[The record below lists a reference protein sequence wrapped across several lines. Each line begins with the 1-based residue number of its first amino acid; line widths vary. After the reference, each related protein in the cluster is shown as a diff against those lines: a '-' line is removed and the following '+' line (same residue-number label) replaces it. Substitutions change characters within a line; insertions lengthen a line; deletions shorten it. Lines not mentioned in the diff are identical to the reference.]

1 MRKFLKF
8 AAVALSALLLCGCMP
23 EDAVTETD
31 STAETRQTVTS
42 PQPLD
47 TLAPFD
53 DPDDTKTEQTPGE
66 ESTAENNTET
76 QQQTETDK
84 VTETET
90 DKPETKAEET
100 TKEPVTTE
108 KETEP
113 DSQPHDVPDGASASF
128 IFCGDNLV
136 HQAVINNAK
145 RYAQGTGQEYNFLP
159 IYDDVA
165 SIIKKADCA
174 VINQESQIAGDASE
188 IQGYPKFNTP
198 AQMGD
203 DLITLGYDVVA
214 LANNHM
220 LDNKT
225 KGLQNCIN
233 YWKTKSV
240 LTVGAYENK
249 TDYDTIRTIDVNGI
263 RVAFLA
269 YTEITNSDRRADGL
283 ITPLLDEA
291 TVKRHIASAKK
302 VADVVIVLP
311 HWGKEDSF
319 DVTKTQKKYAQL
331 FAECGADAV
340 VGMHSHVT
348 GKIEYIDRPDGK
360 KMLCAYS
367 LGNFVSTMEYARDM
381 VGLMLKFDI
390 VNDNGSF
397 IIRNVGVI
405 PTVTYFVYTSSM
417 KLEDRTDLKLY
428 LLSDFTDELAA
439 KHAYNHHENKTIR
452 LKELQK
458 YVTDVVD
465 KQFLPDYLK

>member
-1 MRKFLKF
+1 MKKYLKF
-8 AAVALSALLLCGCMP
+8 AAVALSALLLCGCMLQ
-23 EDAVTETD
+23 EAVTETD
-31 STAETRQTVTS
+31 GTETRQTVTS

-53 DPDDTKTEQTPGE
+53 DPTDTETEQTTNE
-66 ESTAENNTET
+66 EQTAGAKE
-76 QQQTETDK
+76 
-84 VTETET
+84 TETEAIT
-90 DKPETKAEET
+90 DKQTEKEET
-100 TKEPVTTE
+100 AKEPVTTE

-113 DSQPHDVPDGASASF
+113 EAQPHDVPDGAVASF

-165 SIIKKADCA
+165 SIIKNADCA

-269 YTEITNSDRRADGL
+269 YTEMTNSDRRADGL

-348 GKIEYIDRPDGK
+348 GRIEYIERPDGK

-390 VNDNGSF
+390 LNDNGSF

-439 KHAYNHHENKTIR
+439 KHAYNHHESKTIR

>member
-1 MRKFLKF
+1 MRKITKF
-8 AAVALSALLLCGCMP
+8 AAVVLSALLLCGCMP
-23 EDAVTETD
+23 EGEITD
-31 STAETRQTVTS
+31 TDGTETRQTVTS

-53 DPDDTKTEQTPGE
+53 DPDG
-66 ESTAENNTET
+66 TET
-76 QQQTETDK
+76 ERTTGEDHTTEKD
-84 VTETET
+84 TETET
-90 DKPETKAEET
+90 DRQTAKEET
-100 TKEPVTTE
+100 EKEPDTTKEETEPVTTE
-108 KETEP
+108 H
-113 DSQPHDVPDGASASF
+113 HDAPDGASASF
-128 IFCGDNLV
+128 VFCGDNLV

-145 RYAQGTGQEYNFLP
+145 RYAQGTGREYNFLP

-165 SIIKKADCA
+165 GIIKKADCA

-198 AQMGD
+198 AQMGE

-269 YTEITNSDRRADGL
+269 YTEMTNSDRRADGL
-283 ITPLLDEA
+283 ITPLLDED
-291 TVKRHIASAKK
+291 TVRRHIKSAKEI
-302 VADVVIVLP
+302 ADVVIVMP

-348 GKIEYIDRPDGK
+348 GKIEYITRPDGK

-381 VGLMLKFDI
+381 VGLILKFDI
-390 VNDNGSF
+390 ANDNGSF

-405 PTVTYFVYTSSM
+405 PTVTYFVYTPSM

-439 KHAYNHHENKTIR
+439 KHAYNHHESKQIR
-452 LKELQK
+452 LKELKQ
-458 YVTDVVD
+458 YVTDIVD
-465 KQFLPDYLK
+465 REFLPDYLK